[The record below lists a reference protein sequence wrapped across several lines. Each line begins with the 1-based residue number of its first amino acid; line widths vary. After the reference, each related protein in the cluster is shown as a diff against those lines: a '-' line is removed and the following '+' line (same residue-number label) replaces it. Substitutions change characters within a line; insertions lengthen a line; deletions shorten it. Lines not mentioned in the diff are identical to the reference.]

1 LSQNGHYQPIEDT
14 MSTQT
19 RKHETSSTQ
28 ARKHETSSTEL
39 NLDELEKVSGGITCR
54 KAGGGQV

>member
-1 LSQNGHYQPIEDT
+1 

-28 ARKHETSSTEL
+28 ARKHETSSTQAREHETSSTEL
-39 NLDELEKVSGGITCR
+39 NLDELEKVTGGITCR
-54 KAGGGQV
+54 KAGGGQQE

>member
-1 LSQNGHYQPIEDT
+1 

-54 KAGGGQV
+54 KAGGGQQE